1 MEREIPYATGVMPL
15 KTMKIKYSTL
25 LICPTLKLLLFLL
38 VKGRELA
45 LNGLN
50 IGHFSFNGMTGETR
64 IFVSMERFGL
74 CFSNTVSILAKMD
87 LILIFR
93 SDRSEA
99 QTFCVP
105 FNKLKVI
112 VFTVCEHEYMNFP
125 PPNYRI

>member
-64 IFVSMERFGL
+64 IYVSVSMERFGL

-87 LILIFR
+87 LILCN
-93 SDRSEA
+93 SALSA
-99 QTFCVP
+99 TVQQCNSALSNVQQC
-105 FNKLKVI
+105 LKQWQ
-112 VFTVCEHEYMNFP
+112 
-125 PPNYRI
+125 